1 MLYNGNFIQ
10 NDDNV
15 RATPYDTGKV
25 KIGVFYTPQLYERA
39 LTPEE
44 RFMQDI
50 VLGSK
55 PHRPSPVAKFFGRL
69 LSI

>member
-1 MLYNGNFIQ
+1 MLRNGQFIRD
-10 NDDNV
+10 NDSV
-15 RATPYDTGKV
+15 KATPYDTGKV
-25 KIGVFYTPQLYERA
+25 KIGAFYLPQLYHTR

-55 PHRPSPVAKFFGRL
+55 PHRPSLVAKFFGRL